1 MRRLSPPTRDQHA
14 KQERDSQG
22 LKGRLPGHIVEVVSK
37 TLHNR
42 LKTFGRG
49 LQVIGHVPDGLG
61 SSPNT
66 RLIACSGVRTDLV
79 RHERFSRLDIEQQIP
94 TELGSEAVRQVVI
107 ERGFAPDLGQA
118 RANCTA
124 ACPRAFR
131 VTRGPQNPLP
141 ADRFVACSV

>member
-1 MRRLSPPTRDQHA
+1 MRGLSPPTRDQHA

-79 RHERFSRLDIEQQIP
+79 RHERFSGLDKEQQIP
-94 TELGSEAVRQVVI
+94 TELGSERRQTRRYHEIEPWPVRPAGQLQRWAI
-107 ERGFAPDLGQA
+107 RLGATAPR
-118 RANCTA
+118 RA
-124 ACPRAFR
+124 PRNE
-131 VTRGPQNPLP
+131 Q
-141 ADRFVACSV
+141 D

>member
-94 TELGSEAVRQVVI
+94 TELGSE
-107 ERGFAPDLGQA
+107 RGQ
-118 RANCTA
+118 
-124 ACPRAFR
+124 
-131 VTRGPQNPLP
+131 TRG
-141 ADRFVACSV
+141 DRARFCARWI